1 MAPAEPGPAGS
12 PDARVVAD
20 PGWVRLLIWV
30 LFPLVGAGA
39 IAGLNALTGWMVK
52 LPWAPVKIPA
62 KFVDELPE
70 PAATLGALAI
80 GAVAGLI
87 VAVIA
92 VHEQLAV
99 TVAGDRVDLARG
111 DGTVRTADGA
121 AVDLVFM
128 DGKQLVLL
136 DAAGAELA
144 RESSDL
150 KAELLRDAFE
160 AQGYRWVA
168 EDPHRAEY
176 RLWVAPVSDLPDGVN
191 VLLAARHKALKD
203 GKADYAGRI
212 RDELAQLGFV
222 VRDEKKKHQ
231 YWRRVHRHHE
241 QPDAPP
247 PARTAPN

>member
-1 MAPAEPGPAGS
+1 MAPPQPGPVVPRHERVVAEPG
-12 PDARVVAD
+12 
-20 PGWVRLLIWV
+20 WVGLLIWV
-30 LFPLVGAGA
+30 LFPLVGAGV
-39 IAGLNALTGWMVK
+39 IAGINALTGWLVK

-70 PAATLGALAI
+70 PAATLGAVTI

-92 VHEQLAV
+92 IHEQLTV
-99 TVAGDRVDLARG
+99 TVSADRVTLARG
-111 DGTVRTADGA
+111 DGTVRTVDGT
-121 AVDLVFM
+121 AVDLVFC

-136 DAAGAELA
+136 DAAGAEVA

-176 RLWVAPVSDLPDGVN
+176 RLWVAPIGELPDGVN
-191 VLLAARHKALKD
+191 VLLAARDKALKD
-203 GKADYAGRI
+203 DKTSYAARI
-212 RDELAQLGFV
+212 REELLQLNFV
-222 VRDEKKKHQ
+222 VRDEKKHQ
-231 YWRRVHRHHE
+231 YWRRVHGR
-241 QPDAPP
+241 QPQAGSLPG
-247 PARTAPN
+247 TE